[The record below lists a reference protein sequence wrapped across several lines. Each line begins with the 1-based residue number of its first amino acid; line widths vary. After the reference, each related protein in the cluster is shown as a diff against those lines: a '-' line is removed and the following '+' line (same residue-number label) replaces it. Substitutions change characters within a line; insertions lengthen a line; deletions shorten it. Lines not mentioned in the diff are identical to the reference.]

1 MIDRG
6 FSLKTQNWS
15 SLVFKLDEKLECY
28 TIILDLFDNLASRA
42 GEQSQN
48 WKAEILTNQPSTRK
62 IVIMTKTQIF
72 LGLETASLAMFNVR
86 ILGFSGARSNINSY
100 NH

>member
-62 IVIMTKTQIF
+62 IVILTDLF
-72 LGLETASLAMFNVR
+72 GVGHSV
-86 ILGFSGARSNINSY
+86 FSNDQRWDFRVFGCSIQY
-100 NH
+100 K